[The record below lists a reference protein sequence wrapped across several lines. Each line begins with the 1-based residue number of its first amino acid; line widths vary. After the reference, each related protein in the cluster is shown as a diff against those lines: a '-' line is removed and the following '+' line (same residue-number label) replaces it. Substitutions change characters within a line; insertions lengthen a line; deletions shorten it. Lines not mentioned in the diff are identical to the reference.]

1 MSFLDPGAALEAK
14 NDEKRLMQPF
24 PCESF
29 RLPAILLLRSVAQ
42 VAVITS
48 KTTWVCGQLWE
59 ADMSGAKLKHRK
71 RQTKQAREANHSKE
85 PCIAWPWAKKLQ
97 QILHKHNGTPL
108 GFHPKR
114 VDAWC
119 RQAHRAWSRHWLGL
133 RIISHSPIHLPSS
146 GTTWDTV
153 SGEGPRMCLWT
164 LRSPFMHIIAWDII
178 YRVILNSYFH
188 WWDCLDRVSVQ
199 SWKEKA
205 KSWQNKGRTQYYMQL
220 KLPILAQ
227 LSRIIAA
234 KILPNLRL
242 FAGSGCYDCFKTH
255 TCKDSNKHYTCMQ
268 MYAWICVAIIRQGA
282 VTSLR
287 ISGSSSDTPVQEMRQ
302 LVENREPLSSWQHQ
316 PESTTWP
323 WIAVS
328 HGGHFRW
335 KIRDLHIFK
344 NPKSLKF
351 RVSVVDLIA
360 NSSMVKPISRSPP
373 SPDHPKGW
381 NKHWKTYGEN
391 THTATK
397 TWKNWEKKTGSMFS

>member
-1 MSFLDPGAALEAK
+1 MATTWSRMSCEKPSGICRLRWVFLTQGLPW
-14 NDEKRLMQPF
+14 KRKTLMQPF
-24 PCESF
+24 PCGSF

-48 KTTWVCGQLWE
+48 KTTWVCGQLLSCQVQNSSIGSVKSNP
-59 ADMSGAKLKHRK
+59 AN
-71 RQTKQAREANHSKE
+71 QTILE
-85 PCIAWPWAKKLQ
+85 PCIAWPWDTMGKKAPRNPPQTQRDTSGISSELM
-97 QILHKHNGTPL
+97 L
-108 GFHPKR
+108 
-114 VDAWC
+114 DAF
-119 RQAHRAWSRHWLGL
+119 AHRRIARSRHWLRQ

-153 SGEGPRMCLWT
+153 SGSGQRPRMCLWT
-164 LRSPFMHIIAWDII
+164 LVPFMHIIAWYII

-199 SWKEKA
+199 SWKDKA
-205 KSWQNKGRTQYYMQL
+205 KSWQNKGHNPYYMQL

-287 ISGSSSDTPVQEMRQ
+287 ISGSSSDTPVQEIRQ
-302 LVENREPLSSWQHQ
+302 LVENREPLSSWEIMLQHFQ
-316 PESTTWP
+316 
-323 WIAVS
+323 
-328 HGGHFRW
+328 R
-335 KIRDLHIFK
+335 
-344 NPKSLKF
+344 
-351 RVSVVDLIA
+351 
-360 NSSMVKPISRSPP
+360 
-373 SPDHPKGW
+373 
-381 NKHWKTYGEN
+381 
-391 THTATK
+391 
-397 TWKNWEKKTGSMFS
+397 